1 MNEISAAVQGFFQ
14 SISLTAMVNTAI
26 LLVIALVVVRLL
38 LKISGRILS
47 RSHLDQRMR
56 KIVFRALKIG
66 LYLVTAIIVIT
77 NLGVDISSLVALLS
91 VLSLGITL
99 AAEDVLAN
107 MAGGLVIF
115 ASHPFALGDYIE
127 VSGAVG
133 TVDEITLNYT
143 KLITPDGHLVML
155 PNKTMADSQMINY
168 TASGRRRV
176 TQVICAAD
184 SASTETVR
192 AACLQAV
199 AATENVLADPP
210 PMVVLSGY
218 KTGSIEYT
226 VYCWTEP
233 TYFFAA
239 RCALAEHLRDAFA
252 QAGVE
257 ITCDHLNVHIQQD

>member
-1 MNEISAAVQGFFQ
+1 MDEISAAVQGFFK
-14 SISLTAMVNTAI
+14 SISLETMVNTAI
-26 LLVIALVVVRLL
+26 LLLIALAVVRLL

-56 KIVFRALKIG
+56 KIVSRALKIG

-91 VLSLGITL
+91 VLSLGVTL

-107 MAGGLVIF
+107 MAGGMVIF

-127 VSGAVG
+127 VSGAAG

-143 KLITPDGHLVML
+143 KLITPDGQLVML
-155 PNKTMADSQMINY
+155 PNKTMADSQMTNY
-168 TASGRRRV
+168 TASGRRRI
-176 TQVICAAD
+176 TQAVCASYDAP
-184 SASTETVR
+184 TETVK
-192 AACLQAV
+192 AACLEAV
-199 AATENVLADPP
+199 AATEHVLANPA
-210 PMVVLSGY
+210 PMAVLSGY
-218 KTGSIEYT
+218 KDSSIEYT

-233 TYFFAA
+233 AHFFAA
-239 RCALAEHLRDAFA
+239 RCTLTERLRETFA

-257 ITCDHLNVHIQQD
+257 MTYEHLNVHIRQD